1 MRSTTHYRQVPVR
14 GVFIGSPMLRYVLLL
29 VLLFSGL
36 GPAVAQETPWRATVY
51 AGTITR
57 LNTTQIFLHG
67 HYHPDGSEI
76 GVALS
81 RDLAPLASGFTFVGE
96 GGVTQQVA
104 KGDETTANLGIGARY
119 DFELLTL
126 PVGISAFTGPSW
138 AEDPPVIPTGTWHGK
153 PINFRRNPWLNY
165 VGTQIAVALTPQL
178 AATIRY
184 DHRSGAFGLFA
195 PNADEGSALGFGVQ
209 IRF

>member
-1 MRSTTHYRQVPVR
+1 MR
-14 GVFIGSPMLRYVLLL
+14 RYLFPLLL
-29 VLLFSGL
+29 LFPG
-36 GPAVAQETPWRATVY
+36 VASAQGTAWRAAVY
-51 AGTITR
+51 GGTITR

-67 HYHPDGSEI
+67 HYHPDGSQI

-81 RDLAPLASGFTFVGE
+81 RDLAPLGSGFTLLGE
-96 GGVTQQVA
+96 GGAMHQVA
-104 KGDETTANLGIGARY
+104 KGDETTVNLGVGVRY
-119 DFELLTL
+119 DLEFLSL

-138 AEDPPVIPTGTWHGK
+138 ADDPPVIPTGTWHGT

-165 VGTQIAVALTPQL
+165 VGTQIAIALTPKF

-209 IRF
+209 MRF